1 MNSPDRKSFTTDW
14 APKPSA
20 RPPIPAPAISGARSM
35 LSCPST
41 SRVATPQTAAPTM
54 LRRTRPMVSA
64 RASAR
69 FRAVSSMR
77 CRPGPRS
84 RNWLSALLSDGLAI
98 ARVKRIT
105 VRCNSRVTSQAAS
118 RMSAMRI
125 GRSRIHSAA
134 TAQNSLSVHSKTRL
148 QVNVGS
154 RPHASVNGSVASWP
168 NTLVMAETVRRVTER
183 LVDQPSC
190 CMYRLFDSFSWHAPV
205 SHRKSSATAGSQP

>member
-1 MNSPDRKSFTTDW
+1 MPIGRLHEVEE
-14 APKPSA
+14 PRRA
-20 RPPIPAPAISGARSM
+20 RLPRLADAVEVHVARLAEPRQRAVVERERVKVALERVERVDERRRRDKAI
-35 LSCPST
+35 
-41 SRVATPQTAAPTM
+41 
-54 LRRTRPMVSA
+54 LRRVRAGLPRQGAAESLHDGCRLSGVSRRDLGTCSA
-64 RASAR
+64 TISPISRFCAS
-69 FRAVSSMR
+69 VHLL
-77 CRPGPRS
+77 RS
-84 RNWLSALLSDGLAI
+84 HW
-98 ARVKRIT
+98 
-105 VRCNSRVTSQAAS
+105 
-118 RMSAMRI
+118 I